1 MESTLEIKNRIHDYI
16 NQADERILRI
26 FDAIISTDEKSTSEI
41 PNSFYD
47 ELDSRKQKNLTGE
60 SKSYSWD
67 EVKTRARSDAK

>member
-26 FDAIISTDEKSTSEI
+26 FDAIISTDQKSTSKI

-47 ELDSRKQKNLTGE
+47 ELDSRKQKHLTGE

>member
-1 MESTLEIKNRIHDYI
+1 MESTSEIKNRIHDYI

-41 PNSFYD
+41 PNSLYD
-47 ELDSRKQKNLTGE
+47 ELDHRKQRHLNGE

-67 EVKTRARSDAK
+67 EVKSCARSDAR